1 MLLGNTKTKINK
13 DEDGENLSH
22 LEINEVALFYCHIAN
37 NNYQHDSWALCLS
50 VHNKLFS
57 QLWNVT
63 QKFYIFK
70 NI

>member
-37 NNYQHDSWALCLS
+37 NNYQHDS
-50 VHNKLFS
+50 
-57 QLWNVT
+57 
-63 QKFYIFK
+63 
-70 NI
+70 